1 VQIVLDNKFVRAQGE
16 CMTNQKAVNR
26 VALYARVSTRDG
38 RQDTQNQLQQLREF
52 CAKQQWQITAEFVDY
67 ASGKRSDRPKFQQML
82 TAASKREFDVLVFWS
97 LDRLT
102 REGALATLRYLEQLT
117 AYGVGYRSFT
127 ETYLDSIGPFRDA
140 VVAILGCIAR
150 QERQRLSERVL
161 AGLSRAKR
169 EGRTG
174 GRPKV
179 VVSATKMRKL
189 ADRGLSAVQIG
200 ERLGVSR
207 MTVARRLAEA

>member
-1 VQIVLDNKFVRAQGE
+1 MANE
-16 CMTNQKAVNR
+16 KAMR
-26 VALYARVSTRDG
+26 VALYARVSTKDG

-52 CAKQQWQITAEFVDY
+52 CAKQKWQIAGEFVDH
-67 ASGKRSDRPKFQQML
+67 ASGKRSDRPRFQQML
-82 TAASKREFDVLVFWS
+82 AAASKREFDVLVFWS

-150 QERQRLSERVL
+150 QERQRSSERVL
-161 AGLSRAKR
+161 AGLARAKAD
-169 EGRTG
+169 GRTG

-179 VVSATKMRKL
+179 VVSTTKIRKL
-189 ADRGLSAVQIG
+189 AEQGLSAVQIG
-200 ERLGVSR
+200 VKLGCSR
-207 MTVARRLAEA
+207 MTVSRRLAEGLNNFA

>member
-1 VQIVLDNKFVRAQGE
+1 VHIYLDIDPDRAQGE
-16 CMTNQKAVNR
+16 RMKDEKQFR
-26 VALYARVSTRDG
+26 VALYARVSTKDG

-52 CAKQQWQITAEFVDY
+52 CAKQGWQIAAEYIDH
-67 ASGKRSDRPKFQQML
+67 ASGKRSDRPRFQQML
-82 TAASKREFDVLVFWS
+82 EAAAKREFDVLVFWS

-102 REGALATLRYLEQLT
+102 REGALATLRYLEMLT
-117 AYGVGYRSFT
+117 SYGVGYRSFT

-161 AGLSRAKR
+161 AGLARAKR
-169 EGRTG
+169 EGRIG

-179 VVSATKMRKL
+179 IVSNSKIRKL
-189 ADRGLSAVQIG
+189 ADQGLSAVQIG
-200 ERLGVSR
+200 SQLGCSR

>member
-1 VQIVLDNKFVRAQGE
+1 
-16 CMTNQKAVNR
+16 MTNDKQLR
-26 VALYARVSTRDG
+26 VALYARVSTKDG
-38 RQDTQNQLQQLREF
+38 RQDTQNQLQQLRDF
-52 CAKQQWQITAEFVDY
+52 CAKQEWPITAEFVDY
-67 ASGKRSDRPKFQQML
+67 APGKRSDRPKFQQML
-82 TAASKREFDVLVFWS
+82 AAASKREFDVLVFWS

-127 ETYLDSIGPFRDA
+127 ESYLDSIGPFRDA

-150 QERQRLSERVL
+150 QERQRISERVL
-161 AGLSRAKR
+161 AGLARAKR
-169 EGRTG
+169 EGRRG

-179 VVSATKMRKL
+179 IVSTSKIRKL

-200 ERLGVSR
+200 EQLGISR
-207 MTVARRLAEA
+207 MTVARRLAVEV